1 MRRIKGSKDIDTN
14 GDIADEI
21 FSGAALRPP
30 THTPGEA
37 FVVLNEIVVDR
48 GPNASEFLCLFL
60 PLFLSDPD
68 SRG

>member
-1 MRRIKGSKDIDTN
+1 MRRIKDSEGLDTGVDIT
-14 GDIADEI
+14 DEI

-48 GPNASEFLCLFL
+48 GPNASE
-60 PLFLSDPD
+60 PPSLS
-68 SRG
+68 SSFS

>member
-1 MRRIKGSKDIDTN
+1 MRRIKGSKDINTN

-48 GPNASEFLCLFL
+48 GPNASEFLCLFSFFF
-60 PLFLSDPD
+60 P
-68 SRG
+68 